1 MIPKSRAMAAFAIVL
16 AAATHGLALHDFG
29 TQTTTQ
35 IEGGSSLDTAA
46 LGTSYKDFTAGSI
59 ASAPIA
65 VRNTTVEPDQPAK
78 RANPEVL
85 AAKTA
90 KPIAKQ
96 VAPFAKGALKAT
108 DPLKAS
114 QPELTQAKR
123 PEIEPKRKPATSP
136 AQNAELEKKKVAQQ
150 ATKAGNGEC
159 TRKKGNTTG
168 ETNKGEAAAEKTART
183 TSAQGN
189 ADASNYAGKVKRKI
203 LRARRKS
210 VNIRGTVLATFR
222 IADSG
227 ALVSANITRS
237 SGSKRLD
244 QIALS
249 QVRAAAP
256 FPIPPAGARREYT
269 IEILSK

>member
-1 MIPKSRAMAAFAIVL
+1 MIPSSRAIAASSIVL

-29 TQTTTQ
+29 PQTVTQ
-35 IEGGSSLDTAA
+35 IEGGGLVETAA
-46 LGTSYKDFTAGSI
+46 LGTSFKDFTAGTI
-59 ASAPIA
+59 ASAPTTA
-65 VRNTTVEPDQPAK
+65 RKTTVEPDQPIK
-78 RANPEVL
+78 QANPEVQTV
-85 AAKTA
+85 KTA
-90 KPIAKQ
+90 KPIVKQ
-96 VAPFAKGALKAT
+96 VAPSAKEALKAT
-108 DPLKAS
+108 DPLKTS

-123 PEIEPKRKPATSP
+123 PESEAKRKPATPP
-136 AQNAELEKKKVAQQ
+136 AQNAALEKKKVAQP
-150 ATKAGNGEC
+150 AAKAGNGER
-159 TRKKGNTTG
+159 TRKKGSTTG
-168 ETNKGEAAAEKTART
+168 KTSMGEAAAEKTARS

-210 VNIRGTVLATFR
+210 VNIRGTVLVTFR

-256 FPIPPAGARREYT
+256 FPIPPAGARRGYT

>member
-1 MIPKSRAMAAFAIVL
+1 MIPSSRAIAVSAIVL
-16 AAATHGLALHDFG
+16 AAATHGLAVHDFG
-29 TQTTTQ
+29 TQTTTR
-35 IEGGSSLDTAA
+35 IEGGSSVDTAA
-46 LGTSYKDFTAGSI
+46 LGTSFKDFTTGTI
-59 ASAPIA
+59 ASAPTVA
-65 VRNTTVEPDQPAK
+65 RKTTVEPDQPVK
-78 RANPEVL
+78 RANSEVQT
-85 AAKTA
+85 AKTA

-96 VAPFAKGALKAT
+96 VVPSAKGALKAT
-108 DPLKAS
+108 VPQKAS
-114 QPELTQAKR
+114 RPEVTQAKQS
-123 PEIEPKRKPATSP
+123 ESEPKRKPATPPVQTS
-136 AQNAELEKKKVAQQ
+136 ELEKKKVAQQ
-150 ATKAGNGEC
+150 ATKAGNGER

-210 VNIRGTVLATFR
+210 VNIRGVVLVTFR

-227 ALVSANITRS
+227 ALVSANIARS

-244 QIALS
+244 RIALS

-269 IEILSK
+269 IEVLSK